1 MGILAQ
7 DLNTLK
13 KYHPNPKS
21 MLELG
26 NQYLYIFQN
35 QKPFDEYPDKYLTN
49 GNVVVAKEYFQE
61 LGIDHVSLDYTGND
75 GALKGDL
82 DYPIDLKRTFDVIT
96 DFGTSEHCTNLYQVH
111 KNIHNHSHIGTT
123 IFHANPLIGNWPQHG
138 VYYRKS
144 DFYEKLCSAMEY
156 ELLET
161 YTGFVLGN
169 STDGWNVYGVYRKV
183 KDIPFMKKEEFDKL
197 PFIAEE
203 VSPLRTQV

>member
-96 DFGTSEHCTNLYQVH
+96 DFGTSEHCTNLYQALRIFNPWITVSNE
-111 KNIHNHSHIGTT
+111 NIKLQT
-123 IFHANPLIGNWPQHG
+123 LIHTFN
-138 VYYRKS
+138 
-144 DFYEKLCSAMEY
+144 KLTKY
-156 ELLET
+156 NKILRL
-161 YTGFVLGN
+161 N
-169 STDGWNVYGVYRKV
+169 KV
-183 KDIPFMKKEEFDKL
+183 KKFLLFL
-197 PFIAEE
+197 
-203 VSPLRTQV
+203 V